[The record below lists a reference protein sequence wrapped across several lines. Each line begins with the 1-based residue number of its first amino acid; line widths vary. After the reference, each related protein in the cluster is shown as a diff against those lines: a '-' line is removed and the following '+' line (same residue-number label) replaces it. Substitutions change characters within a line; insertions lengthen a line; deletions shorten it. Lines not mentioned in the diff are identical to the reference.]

1 MEGED
6 VVAQGVVKEI
16 LPLVNITSEEFA
28 HTHDEM
34 SKNPSTAEFVMAAQ
48 QGKLTQKEEE

>member
-48 QGKLTQKEEE
+48 QGKLT